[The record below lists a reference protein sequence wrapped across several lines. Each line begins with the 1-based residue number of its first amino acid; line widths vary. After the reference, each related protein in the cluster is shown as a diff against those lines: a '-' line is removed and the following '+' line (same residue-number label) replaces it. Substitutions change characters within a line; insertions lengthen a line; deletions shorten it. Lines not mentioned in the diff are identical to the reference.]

1 MYNEALWN
9 GTPRISETWYLSV
22 CISYRDIQINKATEI
37 TKIKSLLIL

>member
-9 GTPRISETWYLSV
+9 GSPRTSETWYPSV
-22 CISYRDIQINKATEI
+22 YISYRDIQIKKAVEI